1 VALKP
6 NNLQVYNTLTRSKE
20 RFEPLD
26 PPHVGMYVCGPTV
39 YGDAHI
45 GHAKSYVSFDVI
57 VRYLRHLGYNVRY
70 VQNITDVGHLTD
82 DADQGEDKVERK
94 ARAEQVHPMQ
104 IAEKFTRSYF
114 EDMDRLNLLRPDISP
129 RASGHI
135 IEQIE
140 LVRRLIAAGHAYEAG
155 GNVYFD
161 VASWPKYGKLSG
173 RSVEEMVS
181 GTRVETAADKR
192 APADFALWKRA
203 EPGHIMQWPSPWGA
217 GYPGWH
223 LECSAMSMKYLG
235 ESFDIHGGGMENQFP
250 HHEDEIAQAEAATGK
265 PFVKY
270 WLHNNMV
277 TVGGQKMGK
286 SLGNFITLKDAFKK
300 WDPMVLRLFILQ
312 SHYRSPLD
320 FSDEALGAAK
330 EGYQRL
336 VTAMKSLCRALGQGD
351 LPSIDEAAYNR
362 AKAEALTKLLEA
374 DASLSAGESLDSGL
388 AQMINA
394 AKAEALAKRP
404 QTDARLS
411 AGESLDS
418 GLAQMINAVKT
429 AILAGA
435 PMTGGPDL
443 KVTELVSDARRRFS
457 TAMDDDFNTAGAI
470 ALLFDLAR
478 EANRVVAAGSAT
490 RGTLETFA
498 TAMRE
503 LAGDVLGLS
512 LESAGAGATEGVTS
526 ALVQSMIDLR
536 KEARAAKNFALAD
549 SIRKRLDEIGIVL
562 EDTPEGTQWRFR

>member
-1 VALKP
+1 
-6 NNLQVYNTLTRSKE
+6 
-20 RFEPLD
+20 
-26 PPHVGMYVCGPTV
+26 MYVCGPTV

-57 VRYLRHLGYNVRY
+57 VRYLRYLGYDVRY

-114 EDMDRLNLLRPDISP
+114 DDMDRLNVLRPDISP
-129 RASGHI
+129 QASGHI

-140 LVRRLIAAGHAYEAG
+140 LVKRIIERGHAYEAR

-173 RSVEEMVS
+173 RSVEEMQA
-181 GTRVETAADKR
+181 GARVEVAADKR

-203 EPGHIMQWPSPWGA
+203 EPGHIMQWPSPWGM

-235 ESFDIHGGGMENQFP
+235 ESFDIHGGGIENQFP

-265 PFVKY
+265 LFAKY

-277 TVGGQKMGK
+277 TVGGRKMGK

-300 WDPMVLRLFILQ
+300 WDPLVLRLFILQ

-330 EGYQRL
+330 EGLARI
-336 VTAMKSLCRALGQGD
+336 LGLSERVARVLMQWPGG
-351 LPSIDEAAYNR
+351 LSYPIPRPSSDPAFIE
-362 AKAEALTKLLEA
+362 
-374 DASLSAGESLDSGL
+374 
-388 AQMINA
+388 Q
-394 AKAEALAKRP
+394 
-404 QTDARLS
+404 ARS
-411 AGESLDS
+411 
-418 GLAQMINAVKT
+418 
-429 AILAGA
+429 
-435 PMTGGPDL
+435 
-443 KVTELVSDARRRFS
+443 RFS
-457 TAMDDDFNTAGAI
+457 EAMDDDFNTPLALAAI
-470 ALLFDLAR
+470 FDLVR
-478 EANRVVAAGSAT
+478 EANRSIETQTLSKDFLHAVYYALSDLCEEVLGVRAGTVGAAGQEGGRLNA
-490 RGTLETFA
+490 ETSV
-498 TAMRE
+498 TAKH
-503 LAGDVLGLS
+503 
-512 LESAGAGATEGVTS
+512 TP
-526 ALVQSMIDLR
+526 ALIQALIDLR
-536 KEARAAKNFALAD
+536 NEARAAKNFAQAD
-549 SIRKRLDEIGIVL
+549 AIRKRLDEIGIAL
-562 EDTPEGTQWRFR
+562 EDTPEGTKWRFK